1 MKKYCLSGLVAFGI
15 LIVACAPMA
24 QSPTQT
30 PTPSAPSVKQG
41 MKRNLAV
48 YGFEDK
54 TDHKANWYS
63 GQNVGEGMS
72 DMLTTALGQ
81 TGRFRIYERSQ
92 LTSVMQEQ
100 GLGQSGAMVEQTAAQ
115 AGRLLGAE
123 LIVMGAVT
131 EFGVKKSE
139 GGARLGQVTIGT
151 QSLSATVAVDVRL
164 VDAQSGEIKWSGTVR
179 KEETKTGLSLGTPK
193 FDFKDQKDFDE
204 SLIGKATRAAIDETV
219 QKLIQQVG
227 VVPWQAMVAAVI
239 GNDVIINQGAE
250 SGLRADM
257 MMSVFRVGESV
268 TDPTTGEVLFS
279 QEEKIG
285 VIKVVD
291 PNKGNGKAAQCAVVE
306 GSGFQIRDVVRFEQ

>member
-1 MKKYCLSGLVAFGI
+1 MKKYCLISLVALII

-24 QSPTQT
+24 QSPTQN

-54 TDHKANWYS
+54 TDHKVNWYS
-63 GQNVGEGMS
+63 GQSVGDGMS
-72 DMLTTALGQ
+72 DMLTSALVQ
-81 TGRFRIYERSQ
+81 SGRFRIFERSQ
-92 LTSVMQEQ
+92 LASVMQEQ

-131 EFGVKKSE
+131 EFGAKKSE
-139 GGARLGQVTIGT
+139 GGTRLGKVTIGMQT
-151 QSLSATVAVDVRL
+151 LSATVAVDVRL

-179 KEETKTGLSLGTPK
+179 KEETKTGLSLGTPD
-193 FDFKDQKDFDE
+193 FAFKDRKDFDE

-227 VVPWQAMVAAVI
+227 IVPWQALIAAVV
-239 GNDVIINQGAE
+239 GNEVILNQGAE
-250 SGLRADM
+250 SGLRVDM
-257 MMSVFRVGESV
+257 VMSVYRVGEPV

-291 PNKGNGKAAQCAVVE
+291 PNKGNGKAAQCSVVE
-306 GSGFQIRDVVRFEQ
+306 GAGFQRGDVVRFEQ